1 MKTNIKYWE
10 KINDKGKSLNKMRD
24 FYNERS
30 ERLEWTGQLHLQ
42 RQLMLTIK
50 PSHSIN
56 NPTAFIYRKY
66 NEAIVIN
73 INIQNTRLVNWSI
86 QGWSE
91 ENNSNISFH
100 TFGITIYYPTLA
112 LTKMDI
118 LYKFDFKEM
127 RLVFNMWSKLT

>member
-1 MKTNIKYWE
+1 
-10 KINDKGKSLNKMRD
+10 
-24 FYNERS
+24 
-30 ERLEWTGQLHLQ
+30 
-42 RQLMLTIK
+42 MLTIK

-56 NPTAFIYRKY
+56 NPTAFKYRKY
-66 NEAIVIN
+66 NDAIVIN

-91 ENNSNISFH
+91 EKQFN

-118 LYKFDFKEM
+118 LYKFHFKEM
-127 RLVFNMWSKLT
+127 RLVFNMWCKLT